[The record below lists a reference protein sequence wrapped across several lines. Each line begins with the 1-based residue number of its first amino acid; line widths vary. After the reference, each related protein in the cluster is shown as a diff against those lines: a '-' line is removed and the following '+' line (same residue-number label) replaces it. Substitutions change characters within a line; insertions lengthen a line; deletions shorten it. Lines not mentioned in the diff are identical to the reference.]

1 MLVIPPP
8 SRTDIDQYVLTKNDE
23 MFSKYAVD
31 AADANSESDR
41 SGGSC

>member
-1 MLVIPPP
+1 MTRP
-8 SRTDIDQYVLTKNDE
+8 KNDE

-31 AADANSESDR
+31 TADANSESDR